1 MRRRSHSSSVCACFL
16 STPLLF
22 HRIDMDYVDPEDI
35 ERTEEFSRKL
45 IMRRHTLL
53 QMKKDGFGAGELMA
67 AGYKLKE
74 LISVGIVVDLPGGY
88 QVGAVVYSSD
98 TFNFTK
104 GTIELGER
112 GVVQGQSD
120 DGNGLE
126 VKFDGGVLVDRR
138 LHQVSNKKPGLPGG
152 YQVGAVVFATDKFKF
167 TDGRKVRHGERGVVR
182 GQSDDG
188 NGLKVKFDGG
198 MLVDFCLHQ
207 VSQTRPP
214 PRDSTTAA
222 GLGAAAG
229 AALCVLLL
237 PIGL

>member
-16 STPLLF
+16 STPHLF
-22 HRIDMDYVDPEDI
+22 LRIDMDYVDPEDI

-98 TFNFTK
+98 TFNFTN

-112 GVVQGQSD
+112 GVVQ
-120 DGNGLE
+120 
-126 VKFDGGVLVDRR
+126 
-138 LHQVSNKKPGLPGG
+138 
-152 YQVGAVVFATDKFKF
+152 
-167 TDGRKVRHGERGVVR
+167 

>member
-1 MRRRSHSSSVCACFL
+1 M
-16 STPLLF
+16 F

-74 LISVGIVVDLPGGY
+74 LISVGIVVD
-88 QVGAVVYSSD
+88 
-98 TFNFTK
+98 
-104 GTIELGER
+104 
-112 GVVQGQSD
+112 
-120 DGNGLE
+120 
-126 VKFDGGVLVDRR
+126 
-138 LHQVSNKKPGLPGG
+138 LPGG

>member
-1 MRRRSHSSSVCACFL
+1 MFL
-16 STPLLF
+16 
-22 HRIDMDYVDPEDI
+22 RIDMDYVDPEDI

-138 LHQVSNKKPGLPGG
+138 LEQVSTRKPADRNPAGCPSGG
-152 YQVGAVVFATDKFKF
+152 
-167 TDGRKVRHGERGVVR
+167 GERRKGISGAEV
-182 GQSDDG
+182 
-188 NGLKVKFDGG
+188 
-198 MLVDFCLHQ
+198 
-207 VSQTRPP
+207 
-214 PRDSTTAA
+214 AA
-222 GLGAAAG
+222 GTLVA
-229 AALCVLLL
+229 AALCT
-237 PIGL
+237 IS